1 MEVEA
6 LERDADNNISLN
18 ASMHIKPVTGLN
30 PVKPASFS
38 VLGRKLLLLEPKKE
52 HEVGVM
58 SLTLNVKSAFIKRI
72 SCKQAN

>member
-38 VLGRKLLLLEPKKE
+38 VLGSKLLLEPKKE

-58 SLTLNVKSAFIKRI
+58 SLTLNVKSAFIKRM
-72 SCKQAN
+72 